1 MANNFIF
8 VRLEYSGGSVPTGWA
23 EFQTDETAVLPGN
36 LNITGNG
43 RRVMADMSNVT
54 PANRL
59 YFQTS
64 ELNAATNLGVIP
76 NGTSNTSNAILYNTS
91 NPANASRLRLQIGS
105 GTADIISDNVG
116 SGSFLPLTFNTS
128 GTERARFDA
137 AGNFYFGETSSTG
150 TGPSPS
156 NKPGWYHQFS
166 NGYNQVRATGGG
178 FMDIYLRSGGA
189 TILNF
194 LPNGVTAGNVS
205 CTATTT
211 TYATSSDYRLKDD
224 VQPLD
229 PIEATNRI
237 MAFRPVTWTWKVD
250 GSYGKGFI
258 AHECQA
264 VDPMTATGEKDQVR
278 HVGYVTSSDYR
289 MMELVEEP
297 ADLSLYGID
306 ASWEFVEEQPVY
318 QGRDDSKMIPD
329 MIAMMQRQESRIA
342 ELEAQLQYAL
352 TLLPVA

>member
-43 RRVMADMSNVT
+43 RRITADFSNSNA
-54 PANRL
+54 ANRL
-59 YFQTS
+59 YFQTTGVN
-64 ELNAATNLGVIP
+64 EATNIGVLP
-76 NGTSNTSNAILYNTS
+76 NGTSNAANLILYNTT
-91 NPANASRLRLQIGS
+91 NPANASRLRLGIDASTATIAADSAGAGS
-105 GTADIISDNVG
+105 N
-116 SGSFLPLTFNTS
+116 LPLTATTAGVERWRAHTS
-128 GTERARFDA
+128 GDFAI
-137 AGNFYFGETSSTG
+137 GQTSPGGAPGATG
-150 TGPSPS
+150 L
-156 NKPGWYHQFS
+156 PGWYISYS
-166 NGYNQVRATGGG
+166 NGYTQARSTSAGL
-178 FMDIYLRSGGA
+178 MDIYLRTGGA
-189 TILNF
+189 TVFNF
-194 LPNGVTAGNVS
+194 LPNGVTAGNVT

-229 PIEATNRI
+229 PVEAAARI

-264 VDPMTATGEKDQVR
+264 VDPMTATGDKDAVERIGNIVLGDGAIVMESVR
-278 HVGYVTSSDYR
+278 
-289 MMELVEEP
+289 EP
-297 ADLSLYGID
+297 EDLSAYGEG
-306 ASWEFVEEQPVY
+306 ATWELTGERPVY